1 MTKILRFSA
10 PFALL
15 VSVNMFWLLASWP
28 ISMSPDSLNVWGQIQ
43 NGVYQNDH
51 PVTYTIFVKIFSLGG
66 NYLSLVSAVQLS
78 ILSIGILSVSYSLSR
93 NFPLSMVIT
102 SLVMITP
109 TAGALASTL
118 WKDVPFVGLLLIGF
132 SLLVKNHTFFGII
145 FISLGASLRHN
156 GWTLLLAIAIFMT
169 LFLILKNYSFRRYLW
184 VIISSAV
191 LSFSIIFLSAKL
203 VDAKSASTWLT
214 WSPALA
220 DLAYIASRT
229 PNNNSEIHETV
240 ALYSTGDSLARSAD
254 CTNINGMVFSTGFNE
269 KNIDKNLGKILREFL
284 GLAKSDPKLILR
296 LHSCRA
302 QAFLPPPLSSGPS
315 YFYWTQMI
323 IMEPNDYSLTPSP
336 PIPLVRELGLKVWS
350 VWDSQ
355 LKILLWP
362 GLIVLVASFA
372 FFVHLKS
379 YLKQFNDV
387 LLFWFISMWGALIS
401 IIPWSGA
408 QDFRYALFSYLIAQI
423 IIIITTYQVFHRI
436 KIRVS
441 VKD

>member
-1 MTKILRFSA
+1 MTAILRFIA

-15 VSVNMFWLLASWP
+15 VSVNIFWLLSSWP
-28 ISMSPDSLNVWGQIQ
+28 ISMSPDSLNVWSQIQ

-93 NFPLSMVIT
+93 NFLLSMVIT

-132 SLLVKNHTFFGII
+132 SLLVKNHTFFGLI
-145 FISLGASLRHN
+145 FITLGASLRHN

-169 LFLILKNYSFRRYLW
+169 LFLILKNYSLRRYLW
-184 VIISSAV
+184 VIITSAV

-203 VDAKSASTWLT
+203 LDAKSTSTWLT

-254 CTNINGMVFSTGFNE
+254 CTNINGMVYYPGFNE

-284 GLAKSDPKLILR
+284 DLAKSDPKLILR

-302 QAFLPPPLSSGPS
+302 QAFLPPPLSSGPG

-362 GLIVLVASFA
+362 GLIVLVASFL
-372 FFVHLKS
+372 FFIYLRI
-379 YLKQFNDV
+379 YLKQINDV
-387 LLFWFISMWGALIS
+387 WLFWFVSMWGALIS
-401 IIPWSGA
+401 IIPWSAA

-423 IIIITTYQVFHRI
+423 IIFITAYQVFHRI

-441 VKD
+441 VKN